1 MHSIASISR
10 RVEASKTINHRDR
23 ASASALRRRPSR
35 NSIVQGHNSS
45 SAGGASAWI
54 HGRDLRNENA
64 HGAFGRT
71 HLVDQCGKG
80 IQDGARGNVAP
91 DVIGGELHHHD
102 IWLRDCEPSWK
113 LVIGYNS
120 RGKVSSVAV
129 VLAVIGDTATLARKC
144 ADKVGVSYA
153 SSLEFLVEKSSPTA
167 L

>member
-1 MHSIASISR
+1 MYSVASISR
-10 RVEASKTINHRDR
+10 RVEASKTINHGDR

-35 NSIVQGHNSS
+35 NSIIQGHHSS
-45 SAGGASAWI
+45 SADGTSARI

-80 IQDGARGNVAP
+80 IQDSARGNVAP
-91 DVIGGELHHHD
+91 DVIRGELHHHD
-102 IWLRDCEPSWK
+102 IRLRDCEPSWK

-120 RGKVSSVAV
+120 CGKVSSMAV
-129 VLAVIGDTATLARKC
+129 ILAVIGNTAALARKC
-144 ADKVGVSYA
+144 ADKVGVSY
-153 SSLEFLVEKSSPTA
+153 SRSLEFLVEKSSPTA